1 MRVERSAWNV
11 RRNHPSTGGFG
22 RNLKMAHALIVD
34 DSASTL
40 ESLEQLVRLEG
51 FSTATAATIDQ
62 ARAQLSKQP
71 PDVVPVDLNLPDG
84 SGLNLFDSINGL
96 SEAPPAVVLITGQ
109 ASLDSAVEALRR
121 GVSDYL
127 TKPLYVERLR
137 KILQDI
143 SQTKRLPDEL
153 RELRSEQQRTG
164 RFVGIVGRS
173 EPIVRACELI
183 SRIAPSSASVLVT
196 GESGSGKDVVARA
209 IHELSRR
216 RHGPWVPVN
225 CGAIS
230 PSLMESELFGHER
243 GSFTGAERRHK
254 GYFEQATR
262 GTLFLDE
269 ITEMPIELQIKLL
282 RVLETNSLARVGGEQ
297 PIQVDVRILAASN
310 RNVQQAIDEGK
321 LRPDLYYRLKVF
333 QIDLAPLR
341 SRREDIPLLAQAF
354 LEDLMQTEG
363 RPKRFTEQALEILG
377 QYNWPGNVRELKNVV
392 HFAYVLSEDLIDAD
406 SLPTEVKRGGRPA
419 EPATETKTDT
429 GGVLTVRVGSTIAE
443 VERRLILATLREYQD
458 DKPKSASVLGISL
471 KTLYNRLNH
480 YQTPDPGQATPEEQ
494 PPPSTPTTP
503 VEVA

>member
-1 MRVERSAWNV
+1 
-11 RRNHPSTGGFG
+11 
-22 RNLKMAHALIVD
+22 MAHALIVD
-34 DSASTL
+34 DSPSTL
-40 ESLEQLVRLEG
+40 ESLEQLVQLEG
-51 FSTATAATIDQ
+51 FTTATAPTIDQ
-62 ARAQLSKQP
+62 ARIELSKQP
-71 PDVVPVDLNLPDG
+71 PDVVLVDLNLPDG
-84 SGLNLFDSINGL
+84 SGLNLFDSIGL
-96 SEAPPAVVLITGQ
+96 NETPPAFVLITGQ

-127 TKPLYVERLR
+127 TKPLDVERLR

-173 EPIVRACELI
+173 EPIVGACALI
-183 SRIAPSSASVLVT
+183 SRIAPSSASVLIT

-269 ITEMPIELQIKLL
+269 ITEMPIELQVKLL
-282 RVLETNSLARVGGEQ
+282 RVLETNSLSRVGGEQ

-310 RNVQQAIDEGK
+310 RDVQQAINEGK
-321 LRPDLYYRLKVF
+321 LRADLYYRLKVF

-341 SRREDIPLLAQAF
+341 NRREDIPLLAQAF
-354 LEDLMQTEG
+354 LEDLIQSEG
-363 RPKRFTEQALEILG
+363 RTKRFSNEVLEMLG
-377 QYNWPGNVRELKNVV
+377 QYNWPGNVRELRNVV
-392 HFAYVLSEDLIDAD
+392 HFAYVLSEDVIEVD
-406 SLPTEVKRGGRPA
+406 SLPAEVQRGERQA
-419 EPATETKTDT
+419 ESSGEAKAESA
-429 GGVLTVRVGSTIAE
+429 GILTVRVGSTIAE
-443 VERRLILATLREYQD
+443 VERRLILATLKEYQE

-471 KTLYNRLNH
+471 KTLYNRLNQ
-480 YQTPDPGQATPEEQ
+480 YQAPESGAQTPAEDTSSPANQA
-494 PPPSTPTTP
+494 
-503 VEVA
+503 EVVP

>member
-1 MRVERSAWNV
+1 
-11 RRNHPSTGGFG
+11 
-22 RNLKMAHALIVD
+22 MAHALIVD

-40 ESLEQLVRLEG
+40 ESLEQLVKLEG
-51 FSTATAATIDQ
+51 FTTATAATMDQ
-62 ARAQLSKQP
+62 ARAELSRQP
-71 PDVVPVDLNLPDG
+71 PDVVLVDLNLPDG
-84 SGLNLFDSINGL
+84 SGLTLFDSINGL
-96 SEAPPAVVLITGQ
+96 SETPPAVVLITGQ

-127 TKPLYVERLR
+127 TKPLDVERLR

-173 EPIVRACELI
+173 DPIVRACELI
-183 SRIAPSSASVLVT
+183 SRIAPSSASVLIT

-269 ITEMPIELQIKLL
+269 ITEMPIELQVKLL
-282 RVLETNSLARVGGEQ
+282 RVLETNSMSRVGGEQ

-310 RNVQQAIDEGK
+310 RNVQQAIDDGK

-341 SRREDIPLLAQAF
+341 DRREDIGLLAQAF
-354 LEDLMQTEG
+354 LEDMIQSEG
-363 RPKRFTEQALEILG
+363 RTKRFSDQALKVLE
-377 QYNWPGNVRELKNVV
+377 QFNWPGNVRELRNVV
-392 HFAYVLSEDLIDAD
+392 HFAYVLSEDLIDVD
-406 SLPTEVKRGGRPA
+406 SLPVEVQRGGKPA
-419 EPATETKTDT
+419 EPAAEAKTET
-429 GGVLTVRVGSTIAE
+429 GGVFTVRVGSTIAE
-443 VERRLILATLREYQD
+443 VERRLILATLREYQE

-480 YQTPDPGQATPEEQ
+480 YQTPEPGSAQGSEEQ
-494 PPPSTPTTP
+494 SPSQPTNEW
-503 VEVA
+503 EVVP

>member
-1 MRVERSAWNV
+1 
-11 RRNHPSTGGFG
+11 
-22 RNLKMAHALIVD
+22 MAHALIVD
-34 DSASTL
+34 DSPSTL
-40 ESLEQLVRLEG
+40 ESLEQLVKLEG
-51 FSTATAATIDQ
+51 FTTSTALTMDQ
-62 ARAQLSKQP
+62 ARTELAKQS
-71 PDVVPVDLNLPDG
+71 PDVVLVDLNLPDG
-84 SGLNLFDSINGL
+84 SGLGLLDSISGL
-96 SEAPPAVVLITGQ
+96 ADTAVVLITGQ
-109 ASLDSAVEALRR
+109 PGVDSAVEALRR

-127 TKPLYVERLR
+127 TKPLDVERLR

-143 SQTKRLPDEL
+143 YQTKRLPDEL

-173 EPIVRACELI
+173 DPIVRACELI

-196 GESGSGKDVVARA
+196 GESGSGKDVIARA

-269 ITEMPIELQIKLL
+269 ITEMPIELQVKLL

-310 RNVQQAIDEGK
+310 RDVQKAIEEGK
-321 LRPDLYYRLKVF
+321 LRADLYYRLKVF

-341 SRREDIPLLAQAF
+341 DRRDDISLLAQAF
-354 LEDLMQTEG
+354 LEDLVQTEK
-363 RPKRFTEQALEILG
+363 RPKRFSDQALETLA
-377 QYNWPGNVRELKNVV
+377 QYNWPGNVRELRNVV
-392 HFAYVLSEDLIDAD
+392 HFAYVLSEDLIDVD
-406 SLPTEVKRGGRPA
+406 SLPAEVRRGGRPA
-419 EPATETKTDT
+419 EASVETKSEPSGTF
-429 GGVLTVRVGSTIAE
+429 TVRVGSTIAD
-443 VERRLILATLREYQD
+443 VERRLILATLREYQE

-471 KTLYNRLNH
+471 KTLYNRLNQ
-480 YQTPDPGQATPEEQ
+480 YQAPEAAAQPAPEEPSSAQ
-494 PPPSTPTTP
+494 PASEPW
-503 VEVA
+503 EVVP

>member
-1 MRVERSAWNV
+1 
-11 RRNHPSTGGFG
+11 
-22 RNLKMAHALIVD
+22 MAHALIVD

-40 ESLEQLVRLEG
+40 ESLEQLVKLEG
-51 FSTATAATIDQ
+51 FTTATAATMDQ
-62 ARAQLSKQP
+62 ARVELARQT
-71 PDVVPVDLNLPDG
+71 PDVVLVDLNLPDG
-84 SGLNLFDSINGL
+84 SGLSLFDSIGL
-96 SEAPPAVVLITGQ
+96 SETAPAFVLITGQ

-127 TKPLYVERLR
+127 TKPLDVERLR

-173 EPIVRACELI
+173 DPIVRACELI
-183 SRIAPSSASVLVT
+183 SRIAPSSASVLIT

-225 CGAIS
+225 CGAIT

-254 GYFEQATR
+254 GYFEQASR

-269 ITEMPIELQIKLL
+269 ITEMPIELQVKLL
-282 RVLETNSLARVGGEQ
+282 RVLETNSMNRVGGEQ

-321 LRPDLYYRLKVF
+321 LRADLYYRLKVF

-341 SRREDIPLLAQAF
+341 DRRDDIKLLAQAF
-354 LEDLMQTEG
+354 LEDLIQSEG
-363 RPKRFTEQALEILG
+363 RAKRFSERAFDMLA
-377 QYNWPGNVRELKNVV
+377 QYHWPGNVRELRNVV
-392 HFAYVLSEDLIDAD
+392 HFAYVLSEDIIDID
-406 SLPTEVKRGGRPA
+406 SLPGEVQRGGKASEPQAAGAA
-419 EPATETKTDT
+419 EAKNEASSGTF
-429 GGVLTVRVGSTIAE
+429 TVRVGSTIAE
-443 VERRLILATLREYQD
+443 VERRLILATLREYQE
-458 DKPKSASVLGISL
+458 DKPKSANVLGISL
-471 KTLYNRLNH
+471 KTLYNRLNQ
-480 YQTPDPGQATPEEQ
+480 YQAPDGGAQAGTEEPGAPRSNE
-494 PPPSTPTTP
+494 S
-503 VEVA
+503 VEVVP

>member
-1 MRVERSAWNV
+1 
-11 RRNHPSTGGFG
+11 
-22 RNLKMAHALIVD
+22 MAHALIVD

-40 ESLEQLVRLEG
+40 ESLEQLVKLEG
-51 FSTATAATIDQ
+51 FSTATAATVDQ
-62 ARAQLSKQP
+62 ARVELSRQI
-71 PDVVPVDLNLPDG
+71 PDVVLVDLNLPDG
-84 SGLNLFDSINGL
+84 SGLNLFDSIN
-96 SEAPPAVVLITGQ
+96 AVTDTPPAVVLITGQ
-109 ASLDSAVEALRR
+109 ASVDSAVEALRR

-127 TKPLYVERLR
+127 TKPLDVERLR

-173 EPIVRACELI
+173 DPIVRACELI
-183 SRIAPSSASVLVT
+183 SRIAPSSASVLIT
-196 GESGSGKDVVARA
+196 GESGSGRDVVARA

-269 ITEMPIELQIKLL
+269 ITEMPIELQVKLL
-282 RVLETNSLARVGGEQ
+282 RVLETNALSRVGGEQ

-321 LRPDLYYRLKVF
+321 LRADLYYRLKVF

-341 SRREDIPLLAQAF
+341 DRREDIRLLAQAF
-354 LEDLMQTEG
+354 LEDLIQTEG
-363 RPKRFTEQALEILG
+363 RSKRFSDQALDALA
-377 QYNWPGNVRELKNVV
+377 QYNWPGNVRELRNVV
-392 HFAYVLSEDLIDAD
+392 HFAYVLSEDLIDVD
-406 SLPTEVKRGGRPA
+406 SLPTEVTRGGHAA
-419 EPATETKTDT
+419 EAPVEAKSET
-429 GGVLTVRVGSTIAE
+429 GGVFTVRVGSTIAE
-443 VERRLILATLREYQD
+443 VERRLILATLREYQE

-480 YQTPDPGQATPEEQ
+480 YQTPEPSAAQPASPEQPQSSSSNQQPPGQPAGEPW
-494 PPPSTPTTP
+494 
-503 VEVA
+503 EVVP

>member
-1 MRVERSAWNV
+1 
-11 RRNHPSTGGFG
+11 
-22 RNLKMAHALIVD
+22 L
-34 DSASTL
+34 
-40 ESLEQLVRLEG
+40 
-51 FSTATAATIDQ
+51 DQ
-62 ARAQLSKQP
+62 ARVELANQT
-71 PDVVPVDLNLPDG
+71 PDVVLVDLNLPDG
-84 SGLNLFDSINGL
+84 SGLSLFDSIGL
-96 SEAPPAVVLITGQ
+96 SDSPPAVVLITGQ

-127 TKPLYVERLR
+127 TKPLDVERLR

-173 EPIVRACELI
+173 DPIVRACELI
-183 SRIAPSSASVLVT
+183 TRIAPSSASVLIT

-225 CGAIS
+225 CGAIT

-254 GYFEQATR
+254 GYFEQASR

-269 ITEMPIELQIKLL
+269 ITEMPIELQVKLL
-282 RVLETNSLARVGGEQ
+282 RVLETNSLVRVGAET

-321 LRPDLYYRLKVF
+321 LRADLYYRLKVF

-341 SRREDIPLLAQAF
+341 ERRDDVKLLAQAF
-354 LEDLMQTEG
+354 LEDLIRTEG
-363 RPKRFTEQALEILG
+363 RTKRFSDRAFDMLA
-377 QYNWPGNVRELKNVV
+377 QYNWPGNVRELRNVV
-392 HFAYVLSEDLIDAD
+392 HFAYVLSEELIDDGLAEHAD
-406 SLPTEVKRGGRPA
+406 RRAALDVGLVEHPALHDGPGFDFEVVRRHPADRGAPVLVPVNQLDARVDHGRCMRNQRNLA
-419 EPATETKTDT
+419 RRQTHSVIGHRTCQRVAILDDVEPVHRVFRRTNAT
-429 GGVLTVRVGSTIAE
+429 S
-443 VERRLILATLREYQD
+443 
-458 DKPKSASVLGISL
+458 
-471 KTLYNRLNH
+471 
-480 YQTPDPGQATPEEQ
+480 
-494 PPPSTPTTP
+494 
-503 VEVA
+503 

>member
-1 MRVERSAWNV
+1 
-11 RRNHPSTGGFG
+11 
-22 RNLKMAHALIVD
+22 MAHALIVD
-34 DSASTL
+34 DSTSTL
-40 ESLEQLVRLEG
+40 ESLEQLVKLEG
-51 FSTATAATIDQ
+51 FSTATAATMDQ
-62 ARAQLSKQP
+62 ARVELSKQP
-71 PDVVPVDLNLPDG
+71 PDVVLVDLNLPDG
-84 SGLNLFDSINGL
+84 SGLTLFDSINGL
-96 SEAPPAVVLITGQ
+96 SDTPPAFVLITGQ

-127 TKPLYVERLR
+127 TKPLDVERLR

-173 EPIVRACELI
+173 EPILRACDLI

-269 ITEMPIELQIKLL
+269 ITEMPIELQVKLL
-282 RVLETNSLARVGGEQ
+282 RVLETNSMSRVGGEQ

-310 RNVQQAIDEGK
+310 RNVQQAIDDGK

-341 SRREDIPLLAQAF
+341 DRREDISLLAQAF
-354 LEDLMQTEG
+354 LEDLIQTEG
-363 RPKRFTEQALEILG
+363 RAKRFSDQALNVLG
-377 QYNWPGNVRELKNVV
+377 QYHWPGNVRELRNVV
-392 HFAYVLSEDLIDAD
+392 HFAYVLSEDLIDVD
-406 SLPTEVKRGGRPA
+406 SLPVEVQRGGKQHA
-419 EPATETKTDT
+419 EPVAEARNESSS
-429 GGVLTVRVGSTIAE
+429 GVFTVRVGSTIAE
-443 VERRLILATLREYQD
+443 VERRLILATLREYQE

-480 YQTPDPGQATPEEQ
+480 YQQPEAANQSSAEEQ
-494 PPPSTPTTP
+494 QTSQPANESW
-503 VEVA
+503 EVVP

>member
-1 MRVERSAWNV
+1 
-11 RRNHPSTGGFG
+11 
-22 RNLKMAHALIVD
+22 MAHALIVD

-40 ESLEQLVRLEG
+40 QSLEQLVQLEG
-51 FSTATAATIDQ
+51 FTTATAATMDQ
-62 ARAQLSKQP
+62 ARVELSKQS
-71 PDVVPVDLNLPDG
+71 PDVVLVDLNLPDG
-84 SGLNLFDSINGL
+84 SGLSLFDSINGL
-96 SEAPPAVVLITGQ
+96 SDTPPAVVLITGQ

-127 TKPLYVERLR
+127 TKPLDVERLR

-183 SRIAPSSASVLVT
+183 SRIAPSSASVLIT

-254 GYFEQATR
+254 GYFEQASR

-269 ITEMPIELQIKLL
+269 ITEMPIELQVKLL

-297 PIQVDVRILAASN
+297 PIQIDVRILAASN

-321 LRPDLYYRLKVF
+321 LRADLYYRLKVF

-341 SRREDIPLLAQAF
+341 SRREDIRLLAQAF
-354 LEDLMQTEG
+354 LEDLIQSEG
-363 RPKRFTEQALEILG
+363 RAKRFTDQALDTLS
-377 QYNWPGNVRELKNVV
+377 QYSWPGNVRELRNVV
-392 HFAYVLSEDLIDAD
+392 HFAYVLSEDLIDVD
-406 SLPTEVKRGGRPA
+406 TLPTEVTRGGTPA
-419 EPATETKTDT
+419 HGANRRGEGRNGRCAYGSRGIHDRRGRAPLDSGDSPRIP
-429 GGVLTVRVGSTIAE
+429 GGQAE
-443 VERRLILATLREYQD
+443 VCQRPRHQPEDPLQSPEPLSGTGVRSFGIRGAIVLVPAQRFSRSRVLIVTAGGACAARR
-458 DKPKSASVLGISL
+458 
-471 KTLYNRLNH
+471 
-480 YQTPDPGQATPEEQ
+480 
-494 PPPSTPTTP
+494 
-503 VEVA
+503 

>member
-1 MRVERSAWNV
+1 
-11 RRNHPSTGGFG
+11 
-22 RNLKMAHALIVD
+22 MAHALIVD
-34 DSASTL
+34 DSPSTL
-40 ESLEQLVRLEG
+40 ESLEQLVKLEG
-51 FSTATAATIDQ
+51 FTTATALTIDQ
-62 ARAQLSKQP
+62 ARAELSKQP
-71 PDVVPVDLNLPDG
+71 PDVVLVDLNLPDG
-84 SGLNLFDSINGL
+84 SGLNLFDSIGL
-96 SEAPPAVVLITGQ
+96 SETSPAFVLITGQ

-127 TKPLYVERLR
+127 TKPLDVERLR

-173 EPIVRACELI
+173 DPIVRACELI
-183 SRIAPSSASVLVT
+183 SRIAPSSASVLIT

-269 ITEMPIELQIKLL
+269 ITEMPIELQVKLL
-282 RVLETNSLARVGGEQ
+282 RVLETNSLSRVGGEQ

-310 RNVQQAIDEGK
+310 RDVQQAIDEGK
-321 LRPDLYYRLKVF
+321 LRADLYYRLKVF

-341 SRREDIPLLAQAF
+341 NRREDIRLLAQAF
-354 LEDLMQTEG
+354 LEDLIQSEG
-363 RPKRFTEQALEILG
+363 RKKSFSDQALEMLA
-377 QYNWPGNVRELKNVV
+377 QYNWPGNVRELRNVV
-392 HFAYVLSEDLIDAD
+392 HFAYVLSEDVIEVD
-406 SLPTEVKRGGRPA
+406 SLPAEVQRGGKQPEPVA
-419 EPATETKTDT
+419 EAKAEAS
-429 GGVLTVRVGSTIAE
+429 GVFTVRVGSTIAE
-443 VERRLILATLREYQD
+443 VERRLILATLKEYQE

-471 KTLYNRLNH
+471 KTLYNRLNQ
-480 YQTPDPGQATPEEQ
+480 YQAPEAGNHPAEDSAQ
-494 PPPSTPTTP
+494 SHE
-503 VEVA
+503 VEVAP

>member
-1 MRVERSAWNV
+1 
-11 RRNHPSTGGFG
+11 
-22 RNLKMAHALIVD
+22 MAHALIVD

-40 ESLEQLVRLEG
+40 ESLEQLVKLEG
-51 FSTATAATIDQ
+51 FTTATAATMDQ
-62 ARAQLSKQP
+62 ARVELAKQS
-71 PDVVPVDLNLPDG
+71 PDVVLVDLNLPDG
-84 SGLNLFDSINGL
+84 SGLSLFDSINGL
-96 SEAPPAVVLITGQ
+96 SDTPPAVVLITGQ

-127 TKPLYVERLR
+127 TKPLDVERLR

-173 EPIVRACELI
+173 DPIVRACELI
-183 SRIAPSSASVLVT
+183 SRIAPSSASVLIT

-225 CGAIS
+225 CGAIT

-254 GYFEQATR
+254 GYFEQASR

-269 ITEMPIELQIKLL
+269 ITEMPIELQVKLL
-282 RVLETNSLARVGGEQ
+282 RVLETNSLARVGAEQ
-297 PIQVDVRILAASN
+297 SIQVDVRILAASN

-321 LRPDLYYRLKVF
+321 LRADLYYRLKVF

-341 SRREDIPLLAQAF
+341 DRRDDVKLLAQAF
-354 LEDLMQTEG
+354 LEDLIQSEG
-363 RPKRFTEQALEILG
+363 RAKRFSDRAFEMLA
-377 QYNWPGNVRELKNVV
+377 QYNWPGNVRELRNVV
-392 HFAYVLSEDLIDAD
+392 HFAYSSLGRHHRHRQPSGGSAARRPSARTAERGQERVRVRDVHRSRGLDDSRGRTPAD
-406 SLPTEVKRGGRPA
+406 SRDVARISGRQ
-419 EPATETKTDT
+419 
-429 GGVLTVRVGSTIAE
+429 AE
-443 VERRLILATLREYQD
+443 VCKRPRHQPEDSLQPSE
-458 DKPKSASVLGISL
+458 SV
-471 KTLYNRLNH
+471 
-480 YQTPDPGQATPEEQ
+480 PGTGRAVR
-494 PPPSTPTTP
+494 SR
-503 VEVA
+503 

>member
-1 MRVERSAWNV
+1 
-11 RRNHPSTGGFG
+11 
-22 RNLKMAHALIVD
+22 MAHALIVD
-34 DSASTL
+34 DSPSTL
-40 ESLEQLVRLEG
+40 ESLEQLVKLEG
-51 FSTATAATIDQ
+51 FTTSTALTMDQ
-62 ARAQLSKQP
+62 ARTELAKQS
-71 PDVVPVDLNLPDG
+71 PDVVLVDLNLPDG
-84 SGLNLFDSINGL
+84 SGLGLLDSISGL
-96 SEAPPAVVLITGQ
+96 ADTAVVLITGQ
-109 ASLDSAVEALRR
+109 PGVDSAVEALRR

-127 TKPLYVERLR
+127 TKPLDVERLR

-143 SQTKRLPDEL
+143 YQTKRLPDEL

-173 EPIVRACELI
+173 DPIVRACELI

-269 ITEMPIELQIKLL
+269 ITEMPIELQVKLL

-310 RNVQQAIDEGK
+310 RDVQKAIEEGK
-321 LRPDLYYRLKVF
+321 LRADLYYRLKVF

-341 SRREDIPLLAQAF
+341 DRRDDISLLAQAF
-354 LEDLMQTEG
+354 LEDLVQTEK
-363 RPKRFTEQALEILG
+363 RPKRFSDQALETLA
-377 QYNWPGNVRELKNVV
+377 QYNWPGNVRELRNVV
-392 HFAYVLSEDLIDAD
+392 HFAYVLSEDLIDVD
-406 SLPTEVKRGGRPA
+406 SLPAEVRRGGRPA
-419 EPATETKTDT
+419 EASVETKSEPAGTF
-429 GGVLTVRVGSTIAE
+429 TVRVGSTIAD
-443 VERRLILATLREYQD
+443 VERRLILATLREYQE

-471 KTLYNRLNH
+471 KTLYNRLNQ
-480 YQTPDPGQATPEEQ
+480 YQAPEAAAQ
-494 PPPSTPTTP
+494 PASEEPSSAQPASEP
-503 VEVA
+503 WEVVP

>member
-1 MRVERSAWNV
+1 
-11 RRNHPSTGGFG
+11 
-22 RNLKMAHALIVD
+22 MAHALIVD
-34 DSASTL
+34 DSPSTL
-40 ESLEQLVRLEG
+40 ESLEQLVKLEG
-51 FSTATAATIDQ
+51 FTTATALTIDQ
-62 ARAQLSKQP
+62 ARVELSKQP
-71 PDVVPVDLNLPDG
+71 PDVVLVDLNLPDG
-84 SGLNLFDSINGL
+84 SGLNLLDSINGL
-96 SEAPPAVVLITGQ
+96 SETSPAFVLITGQ

-127 TKPLYVERLR
+127 TKPLDVERLR

-173 EPIVRACELI
+173 DPIVRACELI
-183 SRIAPSSASVLVT
+183 SRIAPSSASVLIT

-269 ITEMPIELQIKLL
+269 ITEMPIELQVKLL
-282 RVLETNSLARVGGEQ
+282 RVLETNSLSRVGGEQ
-297 PIQVDVRILAASN
+297 PIQIDVRVLAASN
-310 RNVQQAIDEGK
+310 RDVQQAIDEGK
-321 LRPDLYYRLKVF
+321 LRADLYYRLKVF

-341 SRREDIPLLAQAF
+341 SRREDIRLLAQAF
-354 LEDLMQTEG
+354 LEDLIQSEG
-363 RPKRFTEQALEILG
+363 RTKRFSDQALDMLG
-377 QYNWPGNVRELKNVV
+377 QYNWPGNVRELRNVV
-392 HFAYVLSEDLIDAD
+392 HFAYVLSEDLIEVD
-406 SLPTEVKRGGRPA
+406 SLPAEVQRGGRQPEA
-419 EPATETKTDT
+419 VTEAKGDSS
-429 GGVLTVRVGSTIAE
+429 GVFTVRVGSTIAE
-443 VERRLILATLREYQD
+443 VERRLILATLKEYQE

-471 KTLYNRLNH
+471 KTLYNRLNQ
-480 YQTPDPGQATPEEQ
+480 YQAPESGGGGQTPSDDPSSPQ
-494 PPPSTPTTP
+494 PNQ
-503 VEVA
+503 VEVAS

>member
-1 MRVERSAWNV
+1 
-11 RRNHPSTGGFG
+11 
-22 RNLKMAHALIVD
+22 MAHALIVD
-34 DSASTL
+34 DSPSTL
-40 ESLEQLVRLEG
+40 ESLEQLVQLEG
-51 FSTATAATIDQ
+51 FTTSTALTIDQ
-62 ARAQLSKQP
+62 ARVELSKQP
-71 PDVVPVDLNLPDG
+71 PDVVLVDLNLPDG
-84 SGLNLFDSINGL
+84 SGLNLFDSIGL
-96 SEAPPAVVLITGQ
+96 SETPPAFVLITGQ

-127 TKPLYVERLR
+127 TKPLDVERLR

-183 SRIAPSSASVLVT
+183 SRIAPSSASVLIT

-282 RVLETNSLARVGGEQ
+282 RVLETNSFSRVGGEQ
-297 PIQVDVRILAASN
+297 PIQVDVRILTASN
-310 RNVQQAIDEGK
+310 RDVQQAIDEGK
-321 LRPDLYYRLKVF
+321 LRADLYYRLKVF

-341 SRREDIPLLAQAF
+341 SRREDIRLLAQAF
-354 LEDLMQTEG
+354 LEDLIQSEG
-363 RPKRFTEQALEILG
+363 RTKRFSDQALDMLG
-377 QYNWPGNVRELKNVV
+377 EYNWPGNVRELRNVV
-392 HFAYVLSEDLIDAD
+392 HFAYVLSEEVIEVD
-406 SLPTEVKRGGRPA
+406 SLPTEVQRGGRQPEATVEAKA
-419 EPATETKTDT
+419 ES
-429 GGVLTVRVGSTIAE
+429 GGILTVRVGSTIAE
-443 VERRLILATLREYQD
+443 VERRLILATLKEYQE

-471 KTLYNRLNH
+471 KTLYNRLNQ
-480 YQTPDPGQATPEEQ
+480 YQAPESGGQGPSEDGSSQ
-494 PPPSTPTTP
+494 PANQ
-503 VEVA
+503 VEVAP

>member
-1 MRVERSAWNV
+1 
-11 RRNHPSTGGFG
+11 
-22 RNLKMAHALIVD
+22 MAHALIVD

-40 ESLEQLVRLEG
+40 ESLEQLVQLEG
-51 FSTATAATIDQ
+51 FTTATAATMDQ
-62 ARAQLSKQP
+62 ARVELSKQT
-71 PDVVPVDLNLPDG
+71 PDVVLVDLNLPDG

-96 SEAPPAVVLITGQ
+96 TDTPPAVVLITGQ
-109 ASLDSAVEALRR
+109 ASVDSAVEALRR

-127 TKPLYVERLR
+127 TKPLDVERLR

-143 SQTKRLPDEL
+143 VQTKRLPDEL

-173 EPIVRACELI
+173 EPIVAACDLI
-183 SRIAPSSASVLVT
+183 SRIAPSSASVLIT

-269 ITEMPIELQIKLL
+269 ITEMPIELQVKLL
-282 RVLETNSLARVGGEQ
+282 RVLETNSLSRVGGEQ

-310 RNVQQAIDEGK
+310 RDVQQAIDEGK
-321 LRPDLYYRLKVF
+321 LRADLYYRLKVF

-341 SRREDIPLLAQAF
+341 SRREDIRLLAQAF
-354 LEDLMQTEG
+354 LEDLIQTEG
-363 RPKRFTEQALEILG
+363 RSKRFSEQALEALALYG
-377 QYNWPGNVRELKNVV
+377 WPGNVRELKNVV
-392 HFAYVLSEDLIDAD
+392 HFAYVLSEDVIDVD
-406 SLPTEVKRGGRPA
+406 SIPTEVKRGGKPA
-419 EPATETKTDT
+419 EAPVETKAETA
-429 GGVLTVRVGSTIAE
+429 GVLSVRVGSTIAE
-443 VERRLILATLREYQD
+443 VERRLILATLREYQE

-480 YQTPDPGQATPEEQ
+480 YQTAEPAGTGTQPSSPDQ
-494 PPPSTPTTP
+494 PPAQPSEQQAASPSADEKW
-503 VEVA
+503 EVAG